1 MMSVHKVNEKPLVK
15 ICGLQDVEVLK
26 SMKHLA
32 VDFIGFVFARSKRQV
47 TVAQAASLVKILS
60 AWEVYPLP
68 KSVGVFVNPTA
79 EEIEEVL
86 RQVSLDVIQLHG
98 EESPELCG
106 ELRTKFGVK
115 VFKVFSL
122 KNDLNQASE
131 DIDVTLAPYEGV
143 VDAVLID
150 TFDPVYGGGSGQTF
164 SWDRSIPYQLWA
176 RKKQIPLFVAG
187 GLGPDNVHELVNGYA
202 PGGVDVSSGVETNGV
217 KDINKMTAFVE
228 RVKKA

>member
-1 MMSVHKVNEKPLVK
+1 MMSICKVNEKPLVK

-26 SMKHLA
+26 SMKHLT

-47 TVAQAASLVKILS
+47 TAAQAAGLVNVLS
-60 AWEVYPLP
+60 EWEVRPLP
-68 KSVGVFVNPTA
+68 RSVGVFVNPTV
-79 EEIEEVL
+79 EEIEEIL

-98 EESPELCG
+98 DESPELCR
-106 ELRTKFGVK
+106 ELRAKFGVN

-122 KNDLNQASE
+122 NNDPNQAAE
-131 DIDVTLAPYEGV
+131 DIDISLAPYAGV

-150 TFDPVYGGGSGQTF
+150 TFDPVYGGGSGRTF
-164 SWDRSIPYQLWA
+164 SWERSTPYQLWA
-176 RKKQIPLFVAG
+176 RNMQIPLFVAG

-202 PGGVDVSSGVETNGV
+202 PDGVDVSSGVETNGM

>member
-1 MMSVHKVNEKPLVK
+1 MMSIRKVNERPLVK

-32 VDFIGFVFARSKRQV
+32 VDFIGFVFSRSKRQV
-47 TVAQAASLVKILS
+47 TAAQAASLVQVLS
-60 AWEVYPLP
+60 EWEIRPLP
-68 KSVGVFVNPTA
+68 KSVGVFVNPTV
-79 EEIEEVL
+79 EEIKEIV
-86 RQVSLDVIQLHG
+86 RQVPLDVIQLHG
-98 EESPELCG
+98 NESPGLCQ
-106 ELRTKFGVK
+106 ELRAKFGVK

-122 KNDLNQASE
+122 NNDPNQAAE

-176 RKKQIPLFVAG
+176 RKMQIPLFVAG

-202 PGGVDVSSGVETNGV
+202 PGGVDVSSGVETNRV

>member
-1 MMSVHKVNEKPLVK
+1 MMSIRKVTETPLVK

-26 SMKHLA
+26 SMKHFT

-47 TVAQAASLVKILS
+47 TAAQAASLVNVLS
-60 AWEVYPLP
+60 EWEVRPLP
-68 KSVGVFVNPTA
+68 RSVGVFVNPA
-79 EEIEEVL
+79 MEEIEDIL

-98 EESPELCG
+98 DETPELCR
-106 ELRTKFGVK
+106 ELRAKFGVK

-122 KNDLNQASE
+122 NNKINQAAE
-131 DIDVTLAPYEGV
+131 DIDVSLAPYEGV

-164 SWDRSIPYQLWA
+164 SWDRSTPYQLWA
-176 RKKQIPLFVAG
+176 RKMQIPLFVAG
-187 GLGPDNVHELVNGYA
+187 GLGPDNVHELVSCYA
-202 PGGVDVSSGVETNGV
+202 PDGVDVSSGVETNGI